1 MQGTLRQHL
10 LNALTGLTPPVC
22 PDAEMDDTPR
32 LDACAD
38 ENEYASRVVEVGMQ
52 LALRRRM
59 EARRKEIEDALTR
72 MDTGVYGICED
83 CGDDIAPARLLANP
97 TARLCVHC
105 QADRE
110 ADRRRA
116 PYSRC
121 A

>member
-1 MQGTLRQHL
+1 MQRNLRQQL
-10 LNALTGLTPPVC
+10 MEALNGLTPPAC
-22 PDAEMDDTPR
+22 PDPDMDDTPR

-59 EARRKEIEDALTR
+59 ESRRAEIEEALGR
-72 MDTGVYGICED
+72 MDKGDYGICED
-83 CGDDIAPARLLANP
+83 CGEDIALARLLANP
-97 TARLCVHC
+97 VAKLCVHC

-110 ADRRRA
+110 SA
-116 PYSRC
+116 PYRRC

>member
-1 MQGTLRQHL
+1 MQGTLRQQL
-10 LNALTGLTPPVC
+10 LTALDGLAVPAC

-59 EARRKEIEDALTR
+59 EARRQEIEEALSR
-72 MDTGVYGICED
+72 MDVGGYGVCEE
-83 CGDDIAPARLLANP
+83 CGDDIGAARLFANP

-105 QADRE
+105 QSDRE
-110 ADRRRA
+110 SGHDRDQ
-116 PYSRC
+116 YQRC

>member
-1 MQGTLRQHL
+1 MQGTLRQQL
-10 LNALTGLTPPVC
+10 LTALDGLTIPVN
-22 PDAEMDDTPR
+22 PDADMDDTPR

-59 EARRKEIEDALTR
+59 EARRLEIEEALSR
-72 MDTGVYGICED
+72 MDIGVYGVCED
-83 CGDDIAPARLLANP
+83 CGEEIGAARLIANP
-97 TARLCVHC
+97 TAKLCVHC

-110 ADRRRA
+110 RA
-116 PYSRC
+116 HYLRC

>member
-1 MQGTLRQHL
+1 MQGTLRKQL
-10 LNALTGLTPPVC
+10 LNTLSGLTPPIC
-22 PDAEMDDTPR
+22 PDADMDDTPR

-59 EARRKEIEDALTR
+59 EARRGEIEDALAR
-72 MDTGVYGICED
+72 MDTGVYGVCED
-83 CGDDIAPARLLANP
+83 CGDDIGMARLLATP

-105 QADRE
+105 QSERE
-110 ADRRRA
+110 TAQ
-116 PYSRC
+116 YLRC

>member
-1 MQGTLRQHL
+1 MQGTLRKQL
-10 LNALTGLTPPVC
+10 IDALNGLALPLCT
-22 PDAEMDDTPR
+22 DSDMDDPAR

-59 EARRKEIEDALTR
+59 ESRRAEIEEALKR
-72 MDTGVYGICED
+72 MDVGEYGVCED
-83 CGDDIAPARLLANP
+83 CGEDISLARLLANP
-97 TARLCVHC
+97 TANLCVHC

-110 ADRRRA
+110 HA
-116 PYSRC
+116 PYRRC

>member
-1 MQGTLRQHL
+1 MQEALRKQL
-10 LNALTGLTPPVC
+10 MTALTSLTPPAC
-22 PDAEMDDTPR
+22 PDIDLDDTPR

-59 EARRKEIEDALTR
+59 EDRRHEIEEALGR
-72 MDTGVYGICED
+72 MDIGVYGVCEE
-83 CGDDIAPARLLANP
+83 CGEDISLARLFANP

-110 ADRRRA
+110 STLRRQ
-116 PYSRC
+116 C

>member
-1 MQGTLRQHL
+1 MQGTLRQQL
-10 LNALTGLTPPVC
+10 LNALHGLTPPVC

-59 EARRKEIEDALTR
+59 EARRKEIEEALAR
-72 MDTGVYGICED
+72 MDTGVYGVCEE
-83 CGDDIAPARLLANP
+83 CGDDIGPARLFANP

-105 QADRE
+105 QSDRE
-110 ADRRRA
+110 SDRKNA
-116 PYSRC
+116 PYLRC

>member
-1 MQGTLRQHL
+1 MQGALRTKLIAALNGL
-10 LNALTGLTPPVC
+10 LPPVC

-59 EARRKEIEDALTR
+59 EARRAEIEDALRR
-72 MDTGVYGICED
+72 MDVGDYGLCEE
-83 CGDDIAPARLLANP
+83 CGEDIGLARLMANP
-97 TARLCVHC
+97 TAQLCVHC
-105 QADRE
+105 QAERE
-110 ADRRRA
+110 SA
-116 PYSRC
+116 PCRRC

>member
-1 MQGTLRQHL
+1 MQTNLRQQL
-10 LNALTGLTPPVC
+10 MEALNGLTPRTS
-22 PDAEMDDTPR
+22 PDPDMDDPPR

-59 EARRKEIEDALTR
+59 EARRAEIEEALAR
-72 MDTGVYGICED
+72 MDVGDYGACED
-83 CGDDIAPARLLANP
+83 CGEDIAPARLFANP

-110 ADRRRA
+110 NA
-116 PYSRC
+116 PMRRC

>member
-1 MQGTLRQHL
+1 MQTNLRQQL
-10 LNALTGLTPPVC
+10 MEALNGLTPPQS
-22 PDAEMDDTPR
+22 PDPDMDDTPR

-59 EARRKEIEDALTR
+59 EARRTEIEEALAR
-72 MDTGVYGICED
+72 MDVGDYGTCED
-83 CGDDIAPARLLANP
+83 CGEDIAMARLFANP

-110 ADRRRA
+110 NA
-116 PYSRC
+116 PFRRC

>member
-1 MQGTLRQHL
+1 MQEALRKQL
-10 LNALTGLTPPVC
+10 LNNLNTLVPPAC
-22 PDAEMDDTPR
+22 LDAEMDDTTR

-59 EARRKEIEDALTR
+59 ESRRAEIEEALSR
-72 MDTGVYGICED
+72 MDTGVYGVCED
-83 CGDDIAPARLLANP
+83 CGEDIGPARLFANP

-110 ADRRRA
+110 SA
-116 PYSRC
+116 PRLRC

>member
-1 MQGTLRQHL
+1 MQRNLRQQL
-10 LNALTGLTPPVC
+10 VNALSNLIPPAC
-22 PDAEMDDTPR
+22 PDPDMDDTPR

-59 EARRKEIEDALTR
+59 ETRRAEIEEALAR
-72 MDTGVYGICED
+72 MDTGEYGVCED
-83 CGDDIAPARLLANP
+83 CGDDIALARLLANP

-110 ADRRRA
+110 SA
-116 PYSRC
+116 PYRRC

>member
-1 MQGTLRQHL
+1 MQRNLRQQL
-10 LNALTGLTPPVC
+10 VNALSSLVPPAC
-22 PDAEMDDTPR
+22 PDPDMDDTPR

-59 EARRKEIEDALTR
+59 ETRRAEIEEALAR
-72 MDTGVYGICED
+72 MDSGEYGVCED
-83 CGDDIAPARLLANP
+83 CGDDIALARLLANP

-110 ADRRRA
+110 SA
-116 PYSRC
+116 PYRRC

>member
-1 MQGTLRQHL
+1 MQTNLRQQL
-10 LNALTGLTPPVC
+10 MDALNGLMPPVA
-22 PDAEMDDTPR
+22 PDPELDDATR

-59 EARRKEIEDALTR
+59 EERRAEIEEALGR
-72 MDTGVYGICED
+72 MDAGTYGVCED
-83 CGDDIAPARLLANP
+83 CGEDIAPARLFANP

-110 ADRRRA
+110 RG
-116 PYSRC
+116 PLPRC

>member
-1 MQGTLRQHL
+1 MQTNLRQQL
-10 LNALTGLTPPVC
+10 MESLNSLTPPPC
-22 PDAEMDDTPR
+22 PDPDMDDTPR

-52 LALRRRM
+52 LMLRRRT
-59 EARRKEIEDALTR
+59 ESRRAEIEEALAR
-72 MDTGVYGICED
+72 MDSGEYGVCED
-83 CGDDIAPARLLANP
+83 CGEDIAMARLLANP

-110 ADRRRA
+110 SA
-116 PYSRC
+116 PYRRC

>member
-10 LNALTGLTPPVC
+10 LSALHDLTPPVC

-52 LALRRRM
+52 LALRSRM
-59 EARRKEIEDALTR
+59 EARRKEVEEALSR
-72 MDTGVYGICED
+72 MDIGVYGVCEE
-83 CGDDIAPARLLANP
+83 CGDDIGAARLFASP

-105 QADRE
+105 QSDRE
-110 ADRRRA
+110 SCHERA
-116 PYSRC
+116 RLLRC

>member
-1 MQGTLRQHL
+1 MHGTLRQQL
-10 LNALTGLTPPVC
+10 LNALSGLTPPVC

-59 EARRKEIEDALTR
+59 EARRAEIEEALSR
-72 MDTGVYGICED
+72 MDTGIYGVCED
-83 CGDDIAPARLLANP
+83 CGEDIGLARLLATP
-97 TARLCVHC
+97 TARLCVNC
-105 QADRE
+105 QSDRE
-110 ADRRRA
+110 SS
-116 PYSRC
+116 PYLRC